1 MEADLRKYITNL
13 QQKAAPAAA
22 AAAAGAAKE
31 HIKYKRTTYGLDPEV
46 GTLSNTA
53 DTGK

>member
-1 MEADLRKYITNL
+1 MKADLRKYITNL
-13 QQKAAPAAA
+13 QQKAVPAAA
-22 AAAAGAAKE
+22 AKE
-31 HIKYKRTTYGLDPEV
+31 YIEYTRTTYELDTEV